1 MAMKL
6 STRQADGVTVF
17 DISGRVVLGEDTAL
31 LRNSVRELL
40 AQGKKKILVNMGEA
54 THIDSSGLGELVTSC
69 VSVRKAGGD
78 MKLLK
83 LTKKVHDVLQVTKLY
98 TVFDIYDDEGK
109 ALKSFG

>member
-1 MAMKL
+1 MKL

>member
-1 MAMKL
+1 MKL
-6 STRQADGVTVF
+6 STRQAGGVTVF

-31 LRNSVRELL
+31 LRSSIRDLL
-40 AQGKKKILVNMGEA
+40 DQGKKKILVNMADA

-83 LTKKVHDVLQVTKLY
+83 LTKKVNDVLQVTKLY

-109 ALKSFG
+109 ALKSFGG

>member
-1 MAMKL
+1 MKL
-6 STRQADGVTVF
+6 SSRQVGGVTVF

-31 LRNSVRELL
+31 LRSSIRDLL

-83 LTKKVHDVLQVTKLY
+83 LTKKVNDVLQVTKLY

-109 ALKSFG
+109 ALKSFGG

>member
-1 MAMKL
+1 MKL
-6 STRQADGVTVF
+6 SSRQAGGVTVI

-31 LRNSVRELL
+31 LRSSIRDLL
-40 AQGKKKILVNMGEA
+40 AQDKKKILLNMGEA

-83 LTKKVHDVLQVTKLY
+83 LTKKVNDVLQVTKLY

-109 ALKSFG
+109 ALKSFS